1 MLHVFPEAYQ
11 WKWSSFKLHF
21 LSSSTRSEK
30 GSILPPVPPGL
41 IVAVLWVTGSSW
53 SRLYWDRRLA
63 ESQLMKSL
71 GRFVAVES
79 FFAVCP
85 VPPSGSMSCLEYK
98 CYFKNMFPM
107 FLQSFSGFFAFSLF
121 NIFFLPKFQNSHGK
135 EGILKTL

>member
-21 LSSSTRSEK
+21 LRFSTRSEK

-41 IVAVLWVTGSSW
+41 IVAVLWVAGSSW

-79 FFAVCP
+79 SLCVQCLLVAVCH
-85 VPPSGSMSCLEYK
+85 VWNTNATLKICFQCFCKVSR
-98 CYFKNMFPM
+98 
-107 FLQSFSGFFAFSLF
+107 FFWLF
-121 NIFFLPKFQNSHGK
+121 VVQYFFLPKFQNSHGK